1 MTRMTV
7 ESRMHKSFC
16 PSKTPLLRSLCLA
29 LARHPRLTL
38 QQLASHA
45 GISKATL
52 YRLASTR
59 EALLEI
65 LSQHAMAV
73 GVETF
78 ERAQLETRPVVQA
91 LHDLTRALLEN
102 REFYAFALTHHWVS
116 TLDHGGTTPE
126 HERQCEYYEA
136 RMQAFFT
143 RGQREGVFRN
153 DMPALW
159 LAKSYN
165 FLLYG
170 LLDTEQRGELPG
182 EALQELLLGVFLRGA
197 QKSDG

>member
-1 MTRMTV
+1 M
-7 ESRMHKSFC
+7 
-16 PSKTPLLRSLCLA
+16 SKTPLLRSLCLT

-38 QQLASHA
+38 QQLASHV

-59 EALLEI
+59 EALLEH
-65 LSQHAMAV
+65 LSQHAMQV
-73 GVETF
+73 GVRIF
-78 ERAQLETRPVVQA
+78 EDAQLETKPVALA
-91 LHDLTRALLEN
+91 LHDLTQMLLKH

-116 TLDHGGTTPE
+116 ALDHGETPE
-126 HERQCEYYEA
+126 HQRQCAYYEE
-136 RMQAFFT
+136 RMEAFFL
-143 RGQREGVFRN
+143 RGQREAVFRT

-170 LLDTEQRGELPG
+170 LLDTEQRGELEG
-182 EALQELLLGVFLRGA
+182 ESLQQLLLGMFLQGA
-197 QKSDG
+197 QQHQTLP

>member
-1 MTRMTV
+1 M
-7 ESRMHKSFC
+7 
-16 PSKTPLLRSLCLA
+16 SKTSLQQSLCLA

-52 YRLASTR
+52 YRLAPTR
-59 EALLEI
+59 EALLEH
-65 LSQHAMAV
+65 LSAHAMQV

-78 ERAQLETRPVVQA
+78 ENAGLETRPVLQA
-91 LHDLTRALLEN
+91 LDDLTRMLLEN

-116 TLDHGGTTPE
+116 ALDRGGETPE
-126 HERQCEYYEA
+126 HKRQCDYYEK
-136 RMQAFFT
+136 RMQAFFL
-143 RGQREGVFRN
+143 RGQRAGLFR
-153 DMPALW
+153 DDVPALW

-170 LLDTEQRGELPG
+170 LLDTEQRGEIDG
-182 EALQELLLGVFLRGA
+182 EDLQELLLEMFLRGA
-197 QKSDG
+197 AKFVTATPSA

>member
-1 MTRMTV
+1 M
-7 ESRMHKSFC
+7 
-16 PSKTPLLRSLCLA
+16 PKTPLLRSLCLA

-59 EALLEI
+59 EALLEH
-65 LSQHAMAV
+65 LSHHAMQV
-73 GVETF
+73 GVQIF
-78 ERAQLETRPVVQA
+78 EDAQLETKPVA
-91 LHDLTRALLEN
+91 LALRDLTQALLEH

-116 TLDHGGTTPE
+116 ALDHGETPE
-126 HERQCEYYEA
+126 HKRQCEYYEQ
-136 RMQAFFT
+136 RMQAFFL
-143 RGQREGVFRN
+143 RGQREHVFRT

-170 LLDTEQRGELPG
+170 VLDTEQRGELDG
-182 EALQELLLGVFLRGA
+182 EPLQELLLGMFLQGA
-197 QKSDG
+197 QPA